1 MHANEPTD
9 LPLKD
14 ILEFSPLFSFWLTLI
29 SAFLILNGF
38 CTYLDLKL
46 HKCFDIFLHFY
57 THNHLMIND
66 DWMDGQTKSY
76 IYVHMSERLVIVKLG
91 KLRGKVTDKRET

>member
-1 MHANEPTD
+1 
-9 LPLKD
+9 
-14 ILEFSPLFSFWLTLI
+14 
-29 SAFLILNGF
+29 
-38 CTYLDLKL
+38 
-46 HKCFDIFLHFY
+46 
-57 THNHLMIND
+57 MIND